1 VRAFPR
7 RAATIVMTAG
17 LVLALAVPAS
27 ADQLISY
34 RGRSSQDDRVRLSVM
49 KRDDGRRLFR
59 TFAITFTATCDDAST
74 HEFGLGV
81 GGRRLLDD
89 EGFFEIHR
97 PLDPGQ
103 PFAYTYDIAGTVR
116 FRSAE
121 GTFELTYPSL
131 TDTGEAQLCS
141 TGVVDWTADRLRSE
155 PIRRPMSAI
164 ADEVTFVE
172 VDRQGELTV
181 IEP

>member
-1 VRAFPR
+1 MRTFPR
-7 RAATIVMTAG
+7 RAVIIAMTVG

-27 ADQLISY
+27 ADQMISY
-34 RGRSSQDDRVRLSVM
+34 RGRSSQDDRVGLRVA

-59 TFAITFTATCDDAST
+59 AFQATFTATCDDAST

-81 GGRRLLDD
+81 GGRRLIDD
-89 EGFFEIHR
+89 EGSFEIHR
-97 PLDPGQ
+97 PPDPGQ
-103 PFAYTYDIAGTVR
+103 PFAYSYDIAGTVR

-141 TGVVDWTADRLRSE
+141 TGVVDWAADRLRSE

-164 ADEVTFVE
+164 ADDVTFFE
-172 VDRQGELTV
+172 VDQHGELTV
-181 IEP
+181 VEP